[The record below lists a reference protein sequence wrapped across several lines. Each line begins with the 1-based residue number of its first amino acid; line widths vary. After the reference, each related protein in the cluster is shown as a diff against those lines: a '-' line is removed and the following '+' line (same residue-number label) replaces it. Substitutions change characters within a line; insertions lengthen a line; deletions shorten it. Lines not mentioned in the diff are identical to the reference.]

1 MAMLSVCL
9 ALKKGPAVRG
19 KEGATHENQQAGYQP
34 YGPVDSE
41 VTDPLMSSV
50 SVKRAVKN

>member
-1 MAMLSVCL
+1 VTHTPI
-9 ALKKGPAVRG
+9 KKSPAVRG

-34 YGPVDSE
+34 YDPVDSE

-50 SVKRAVKN
+50 SRWERFSAWQ

>member
-1 MAMLSVCL
+1 
-9 ALKKGPAVRG
+9 VRG